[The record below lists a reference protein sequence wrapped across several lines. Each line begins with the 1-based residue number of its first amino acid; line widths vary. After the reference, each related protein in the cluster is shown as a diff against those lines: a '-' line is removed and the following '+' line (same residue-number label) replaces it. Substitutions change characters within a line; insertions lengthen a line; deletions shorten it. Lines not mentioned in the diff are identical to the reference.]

1 MLQTFRSVFS
11 ILAKLTHLNLN
22 KHGLVFSPA
31 KCQKEIDEILEGKDH
46 ASYEDRH
53 NMPYTLAVIH
63 EVQRVA
69 NTVPLS
75 LFHCTTKDTE
85 LMGYSIPKVSKP
97 AESSF

>member
-1 MLQTFRSVFS
+1 M
-11 ILAKLTHLNLN
+11 I
-22 KHGLVFSPA
+22 SPA

-75 LFHCTTKDTE
+75 VFHCTTKDTE